1 MGNMKKI
8 NVVNLGT
15 MNYSKALAI
24 QLKLR
29 DLRVVEK
36 IEDTLLI
43 VEHDPVLTLGSSGKL
58 KNILVSEEFLKSRGI
73 DVVQLRRGGDVTYHG
88 PGQIVGYPIVHMR
101 NYNKDVRS
109 FVQNM
114 KQTFI
119 DLLKEEFGF
128 EAEGKDGDHTG
139 VWVGEEKITAIGIS
153 VSKMVTMH
161 GFAFNVNTDLSHFK
175 WINPCGFRDKGV
187 ISLEKLMGSSMD
199 MEKMKQKTM
208 NYYCNAYGLDPHE
221 MEAEELM
228 KMLEDKY
235 DGDF

>member
-1 MGNMKKI
+1 MKKI

-15 MNYSKALAI
+15 MNYSEALEI

-58 KNILVSEEFLKSRGI
+58 SNILVSEEFLKSRGI

-208 NYYCNAYGLDPHE
+208 NYYCNACGLDPHE

>member
-15 MNYSKALAI
+15 MNYSEALEI

-58 KNILVSEEFLKSRGI
+58 SNILVSEEFLKSRGI

-208 NYYCNAYGLDPHE
+208 NYYCNACGLDPHE